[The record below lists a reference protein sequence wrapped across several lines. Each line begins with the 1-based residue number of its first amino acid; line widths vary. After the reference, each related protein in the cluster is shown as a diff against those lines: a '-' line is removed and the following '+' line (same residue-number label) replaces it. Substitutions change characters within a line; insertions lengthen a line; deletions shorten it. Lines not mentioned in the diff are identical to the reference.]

1 MATQS
6 TDITFTTGES
16 VSAKN
21 ITLGDTSTYA
31 SGDLSWASG
40 DSRILVKIVDPQGT
54 TFYNNT
60 DTATPDFTSGGS
72 SKSLNLPTDSDS
84 LVVRGINLITLTYF
98 DGANVLPSEFYSVSI
113 TAGGINIAANTFS
126 TGQSI
131 VYSSEGEPTIAALTD
146 GDTYYVSATSNVT
159 KIFLSTTRANAIAGT
174 DLTLVAT
181 SGIQKLTATQFER
194 TFQFDNSYASPTA
207 DLDLSYSVIN
217 PIYFKAVDSTSYA
230 YNSVSPS
237 ITGTLTLTHPQGL
250 GSYVSNIDAT
260 TKTLN
265 TKVFYYSTDPDITSV
280 VALSANSTYTFAG
293 YYSDAVSTNVTWT
306 LLDLV
311 SGAKGIY
318 VSGGSDGCDLY
329 CCMKAL
335 EQQLDAAINTGNK
348 TNEARLT
355 SLFNRAS
362 NLWQLVQSAYNCS
375 KSSDAASYTAEIKD
389 LLNCTGECGS
399 SEIVSQVVGIGTT
412 PDIVRLGNA
421 TMIADVS
428 SYVFAGLINYN
439 YADGDV
445 IITVDGANV
454 ASIGTYSISLN
465 SITGEVTFGTT
476 VYTGV
481 KVAYHIIKP

>member
-16 VSAKN
+16 IAAKN
-21 ITLGDTSTYA
+21 VTLTDTSTFS

-60 DTATPDFTSGGS
+60 DTSNPNMTSGGS
-72 SKSLNLPTDSDS
+72 SDTLNLPTDADS
-84 LVVRGINLITLTYF
+84 LVVRGMYKITLTYF
-98 DGANVLPSEFYSVSI
+98 NVS
-113 TAGGINIAANTFS
+113 A
-126 TGQSI
+126 
-131 VYSSEGEPTIAALTD
+131 PTI
-146 GDTYYVSATSNVT
+146 
-159 KIFLSTTRANAIAGT
+159 
-174 DLTLVAT
+174 
-181 SGIQKLTATQFER
+181 QFER
-194 TFQFDNSYASPTA
+194 TYQFDNSYASPTA

-237 ITGTLTLTHPQGL
+237 IAGILTLTHPQGL
-250 GSYVSNIDAT
+250 GSYVTNIDAS

-280 VALSANSTYTFAG
+280 VGLAANATYTFAG
-293 YYSDAVSTNVTWT
+293 YYSDSVSANVTWT

-311 SGAKGIY
+311 SGSKGIY

-399 SEIVSQVVGIGTT
+399 SGSVSQVVGIGTT
-412 PDIVRLGNA
+412 PDIVRLGDA

-428 SYVFAGLINYN
+428 SYVFSKLINYN

-445 IITVDGANV
+445 IITVDGADV

>member
-16 VSAKN
+16 IAAKN
-21 ITLGDTSTYA
+21 VTLTDTSTFS
-31 SGDLSWASG
+31 SGDLSWASA
-40 DSRILVKIVDPQGT
+40 DSRILIKIVDPQGT

-60 DTATPDFTSGGS
+60 DTATPNMTSGGS
-72 SKSLNLPTDSDS
+72 SDTLNLPTDADS
-84 LVVRGINLITLTYF
+84 LVVRGMYKITLTYF
-98 DGANVLPSEFYSVSI
+98 NVS
-113 TAGGINIAANTFS
+113 A
-126 TGQSI
+126 
-131 VYSSEGEPTIAALTD
+131 PTI
-146 GDTYYVSATSNVT
+146 
-159 KIFLSTTRANAIAGT
+159 
-174 DLTLVAT
+174 
-181 SGIQKLTATQFER
+181 QFER
-194 TFQFDNSYASPTA
+194 TYQFDNSYASPTA

-237 ITGTLTLTHPQGL
+237 IAGTLTLTHPQGL
-250 GSYVSNIDAT
+250 GSYVTNIDAS

-265 TKVFYYSTDPDITSV
+265 TKVFYYSTEPDITSV
-280 VALSANSTYTFAG
+280 VGLAANATYTFAG
-293 YYSDAVSTNVTWT
+293 YYSDSVSTNVTWT

-311 SGAKGIY
+311 SGSKGIY

-399 SEIVSQVVGIGTT
+399 SGSVSQVVGIGTT
-412 PDIVRLGNA
+412 PDIVRLGAA

-428 SYVFAGLINYN
+428 SYVFSKLINYN

-445 IITVDGANV
+445 IITVDGADV
-454 ASIGTYSISLN
+454 ASIGTYNISLN
-465 SITGEVTFGTT
+465 SVTGEVTFGTT

-481 KVAYHIIKP
+481 KVAYHITKP

>member
-16 VSAKN
+16 IAAKN
-21 ITLGDTSTYA
+21 VTLTDTSTYA

-60 DTATPDFTSGGS
+60 DTSNPNMTSGGS
-72 SKSLNLPTDSDS
+72 SDTLNLPKDADS
-84 LVVRGINLITLTYF
+84 LVVRGINLVTLTYF
-98 DGANVLPSEFYSVSI
+98 DNANLTPTSFDSAAVAAGAIVVG
-113 TAGGINIAANTFS
+113 TNTFN
-126 TGQSI
+126 TGQSV
-131 VYSSEGEPTIAALTD
+131 VYSAEGNTVIAALTD
-146 GDTYYVSATSNVT
+146 GETYYVSTNSTST
-159 KIFLSTTRANAIAGT
+159 DIFLSTTYANAIAGT

-181 SGIQKLTATQFER
+181 TGTQKLTATQFER
-194 TFQFDNSYASPTA
+194 TFQFDNTYSSPTA

-217 PIYFKAVDSTSYA
+217 PIFFKAVDETSYA
-230 YNSVSPS
+230 YNSVDPT

-250 GSYVSNIDAT
+250 GSYVTNIDSS

-280 VALSANSTYTFAG
+280 VALSANATYTFNG
-293 YYSDAVSTNVTWT
+293 YYTDATSTDVTWT
-306 LLDLV
+306 LLDAV
-311 SGAKGIY
+311 TGSKGIY

-348 TNEARLT
+348 TDEARLT
-355 SLFNRAS
+355 KLFNRTS
-362 NLWQLVQSAYNCS
+362 NLWQLIQSAYNCG
-375 KSSDAASYTAEIKD
+375 KSSDAAAYTSEIKD
-389 LLNCTGECGS
+389 LLSCTGDCGS
-399 SEIVSQVVGIGTT
+399 SGTVSQVVGIGTT
-412 PDIVRLGNA
+412 PAIVRMGSA
-421 TMIADVS
+421 TMTADVT
-428 SYVFAGLINYN
+428 SYTFTELINYN

-445 IITVDGANV
+445 IITVDGDDV
-454 ASIGTYSISLN
+454 ESISTYSISLN
-465 SITGEVTFGTT
+465 SLTGEITFGTI